1 LKHITKYI
9 ISITAVLVLIINLE
23 TQLFAQEQ
31 ESPIAQ
37 LFRKSREV
45 ASPLCNALK
54 DLDLPLADSLAHSGM
69 VMQPYEA
76 QSIFYSTYMLGKQV
90 AHAREQRHI
99 KRLSDSIIV
108 FLLEHG
114 YEFDTTKTVGA
125 IVYAKPQEMF
135 RYFQQ
140 VKDNWDKVQTEQQFT
155 DSISHLP
162 SEVLNNDPEYKYVKR
177 TIYQNGVSR
186 TFIEKVRRQE
196 WEIPPVIFIN
206 NELSSSLQATLL
218 TLYYLFLLLLI
229 LYKKYQIKG
238 RALCWSA
245 FLALLCP
252 GVFVW
257 HMMSSILFNTNELV
271 TRLTGKQYE
280 ASVTFNSAEE
290 KYSSRGVTKYRTVYH
305 STFHCHRTP
314 EDGIYREIKANK
326 TTFSPSKND
335 KGVKEVI
342 VCLDEEANSAAVL
355 IPWHTR
361 DNIYWI
367 TVWSAILILIL
378 LVFLGKFNKQLTAFS
393 NYLEKRRKK

>member
-1 LKHITKYI
+1 MKHITKYI
-9 ISITAVLVLIINLE
+9 ISIATAFVLIITLQI
-23 TQLFAQEQ
+23 QLFAQEQ

-54 DLDLPLADSLAHSGM
+54 DLDLSLADSLAHSGM

-125 IVYAKPQEMF
+125 IAYAKPQEMH

-140 VKDNWDKVQTEQQFT
+140 IKRNWDKVQAEQRFA
-155 DSISHLP
+155 DSISRLP
-162 SEVLNNDPEYKYVKR
+162 SEVLNNDPEYKYVRR

-186 TFIEKVRRQE
+186 TVIEKIRKVE
-196 WEIPPVIFIN
+196 SEIPPVVFIDN
-206 NELSSSLQATLL
+206 QLSGHLQITLL
-218 TLYYLFLLLLI
+218 TLYYLSLLLFI
-229 LYKKYQIKG
+229 LYKKYHISGK
-238 RALCWSA
+238 ALCWST
-245 FLALLCP
+245 FLVTLFP
-252 GVFVW
+252 GILVW
-257 HMMSSILFNTNELV
+257 YMMSSILFNTNELI
-271 TRLTGKQYE
+271 TRFTGKQYE
-280 ASVTFNSAEE
+280 ASVTFYTEE
-290 KYSSRGVTKYRTVYH
+290 KIGYSRGSSWNYTVYH

-314 EDGIYREIKANK
+314 QDSIYREIKANK
-326 TTFSPSKND
+326 TTFSPGKND
-335 KGVKEVI
+335 KGVKNVI
-342 VCLDEEANSAAVL
+342 VCLDEKANNAAVL

-367 TVWSAILILIL
+367 TVWSIVLILIL
-378 LVFLGKFNKQLTAFS
+378 LTFLGKFNKQLIAFS
-393 NYLEKRRKK
+393 NFIEKRRKK